1 MEAVSESD
9 VDEVRRLCLK
19 GERGVPADAEWADE
33 FGFSCLHLAAK
44 RGNTAIV
51 RVLVREAGADV
62 NLRGEGATVP
72 LHMAAQFG
80 QLECVEAMVVD
91 FGADPDAKDLAG
103 DTPLRLAQSYGHK
116 EVEAFLRP
124 LRGTGSGQWAAEA
137 AGDAG
142 IAWDDDDDVWDPS
155 GPGGTLGDLSEE
167 GDLRAMVAAGAREAA
182 ARSEDSAPALE
193 EDEEFVERLDFR
205 DGRQPDMAEL
215 DAFFARMDAEASEL
229 LGEGWEEELE
239 RDTGAGAG
247 AGEDEDAG
255 GAGGR
260 GNVGAGERS
269 NGEAI
274 TRAMDRIRQVGGGW
288 GAERAVK
295 LCARRKGFSGPE
307 RGAQACGAARRR
319 RGRGA
324 WSGVRP
330 RTRSRAPPT
339 TRGAAPPAARAPRK
353 RRAPAAR
360 RSAAD
365 RAHAAATAPTKGG
378 RTAPRAAARKP
389 LRRPLRAPDRCPWRG
404 SRVQGP
410 GRVKGQPSGGPALAG
425 GRRARPCL
433 AVNVIGI

>member
-44 RGNTAIV
+44 RGNMAIV
-51 RVLVREAGADV
+51 RVLVQDAGADV

-80 QLECVEAMVVD
+80 QLACVEAMVVD

-137 AGDAG
+137 AGDAET
-142 IAWDDDDDVWDPS
+142 AWDDDVWDPS
-155 GPGGTLGDLSEE
+155 GPGGTLGDWSEE
-167 GDLRAMVAAGAREAA
+167 EDLRAMVAAGAREAA

-193 EDEEFVERLDFR
+193 DDEELVERLDFR

-247 AGEDEDAG
+247 AGVGEDEDAG

-260 GNVGAGERS
+260 GNVSTTLHSRAGEE
-269 NGEAI
+269 GEAI
-274 TRAMDRIRQVGGGW
+274 TRAMDRIQQVGGGW
-288 GAERAVK
+288 GAVRAEK
-295 LCARRKGFSGPE
+295 LCARRSFVRGEKGSP
-307 RGAQACGAARRR
+307 AQSAGL
-319 RGRGA
+319 
-324 WSGVRP
+324 
-330 RTRSRAPPT
+330 
-339 TRGAAPPAARAPRK
+339 
-353 RRAPAAR
+353 RRA
-360 RSAAD
+360 
-365 RAHAAATAPTKGG
+365 
-378 RTAPRAAARKP
+378 
-389 LRRPLRAPDRCPWRG
+389 
-404 SRVQGP
+404 
-410 GRVKGQPSGGPALAG
+410 
-425 GRRARPCL
+425 GRRAGGGGGGRGV
-433 AVNVIGI
+433 A